1 MQVITSRKKICTQ
14 QFWTEALIKLDTPNI
29 SFSEFHSSH
38 KRSWKVN
45 TERNA
50 PRADNSTSC
59 LHIKKNNNNQTWYN
73 YIDSSQSKHLLIV
86 CCNRDQTSD
95 IHGTLQLFT
104 ASWQNIEACM
114 LVPITMYRS
123 IIHAPGLSQS
133 ISLDS
138 LLVTHLGYVQRNH
151 VLIDIFTH
159 WCGWRLIFRQEK
171 DWVFFVLVYSS
182 CLHPP
187 THHN

>member
-14 QFWTEALIKLDTPNI
+14 QCWTKALIKLDTPNI

-50 PRADNSTSC
+50 SRADNSTSC
-59 LHIKKNNNNQTWYN
+59 LHIKKKRNNQTWYN

-114 LVPITMYRS
+114 LVPITMY
-123 IIHAPGLSQS
+123 IDLS
-133 ISLDS
+133 LTHRGWARVF
-138 LLVTHLGYVQRNH
+138 LLIPYWSPTLA
-151 VLIDIFTH
+151 T
-159 WCGWRLIFRQEK
+159 FREITYWLTFSHT
-171 DWVFFVLVYSS
+171 DVGGD
-182 CLHPP
+182 
-187 THHN
+187 